1 MKLDHATLA
10 TPHLDTI
17 RDFLCSVAGLTIGPR
32 PAFSFDGL
40 WLYHDNKAV
49 IHIIKT
55 RTDLPPTKQSSR
67 IDHLAFRVETAA
79 EWDALLAKLAA
90 STIEHRLTALPDN
103 SELQLFTIPV
113 PGIVIEFVTVNTA
126 SA

>member
-10 TPHLDTI
+10 TPHLNTV
-17 RDFLCSVAGLTIGPR
+17 RDFLCNVVGLTIGPR

-40 WLYHDNKAV
+40 WLYHDDKAV

-55 RTDLPPTKQSSR
+55 KTDLPPTKQSSR

-79 EWDALLAKLAA
+79 QWDTLVAKLAE
-90 STIEHRLTALPDN
+90 SKIEHRLTALPDN

-113 PGIVIEFVTVNTA
+113 PGIVIEFVIVNTT